1 MSGLLR
7 ILHLSSPALPIGAF
21 HFSQGLEQAVEAGWI
36 HDEATA
42 RDWISGLAEGA
53 VGAMDLPVLARFHR
67 AWASADKALVDQWDR
82 FLIASRETQE
92 LRAEDRHLGA
102 ALVKV
107 LREIAPELP
116 TVSVQTYAAAF
127 ARASVHWEV
136 SETDT
141 LLGYVWAWAENQ
153 VLAAV
158 KLVPLGQ
165 SSGQRILHALIP
177 KLERLIAQARAVPD
191 NAIGYCGAM
200 QFVASARHESQ
211 YTRLF
216 RS

>member
-53 VGAMDLPVLARFHR
+53 
-67 AWASADKALVDQWDR
+67 
-82 FLIASRETQE
+82 
-92 LRAEDRHLGA
+92 

-116 TVSVQTYAAAF
+116 SVSVQTYAAAF